1 MANKF
6 LKTATALTIMGTSL
20 LGAGAFTAKADNT
33 DSLKFNDV
41 PANHWSTKA
50 IYDLTNRKV
59 VQGYGNNIFG
69 FGDNV
74 TRGQVARMIYMY
86 VKPVDADA
94 SFKNPFTDIKGHMF
108 EKEIR
113 ALAKAGLVS
122 GYGDAKYGPDDV
134 LTREQ
139 MAQVLTNAFK
149 FKSTKTTSF
158 TDIDKNSWALK
169 AISALEENGVT
180 IGTGGKMYSPYA
192 HVTRG
197 QVARMIYMY
206 VKPVDADASFKN
218 PFTDIKGHL
227 FEKEIRALA
236 KAGLVNGFGD
246 GKYGPDDILT
256 REQMAQVLKNAFKF
270 KATKTT
276 KFADVDKNS
285 WSYDAISALE
295 ENGVTIGTGGN
306 MYSPKMFVTR
316 EAYSQFLFNSINAVE
331 KEEKPEVKPDPKPET
346 KPEEKPEVKPDP
358 KPETKPEEKP
368 EVKPDPKPETK
379 PEEKPEVKPDPK
391 PETNLPSSIDKG
403 LVTEEVTYNPN
414 AMKNPIAQ
422 KSISTEAQNLIKSV
436 NAKFGTNLK
445 YADLNGTIR
454 IIDKNMYLPE
464 GTIGAQVYVNAT
476 SENDF
481 KIIFLDNNEATIE
494 LAKKWT
500 TMLNSD
506 LVLDKEIQETV
517 DAQEINNYEKGKYK
531 IRVGHSTADHMMYI
545 QVRV

>member
-20 LGAGAFTAKADNT
+20 LGAEAFTAKADNT

-86 VKPVDADA
+86 VKPA
-94 SFKNPFTDIKGHMF
+94 
-108 EKEIR
+108 
-113 ALAKAGLVS
+113 
-122 GYGDAKYGPDDV
+122 
-134 LTREQ
+134 
-139 MAQVLTNAFK
+139 
-149 FKSTKTTSF
+149 
-158 TDIDKNSWALK
+158 
-169 AISALEENGVT
+169 
-180 IGTGGKMYSPYA
+180 
-192 HVTRG
+192 
-197 QVARMIYMY
+197 
-206 VKPVDADASFKN
+206 DADASFKN

-379 PEEKPEVKPDPK
+379 PEEKPE
-391 PETNLPSSIDKG
+391 TNLPSSIDKG

>member
-69 FGDNV
+69 FGDN
-74 TRGQVARMIYMY
+74 
-86 VKPVDADA
+86 
-94 SFKNPFTDIKGHMF
+94 
-108 EKEIR
+108 
-113 ALAKAGLVS
+113 
-122 GYGDAKYGPDDV
+122 
-134 LTREQ
+134 
-139 MAQVLTNAFK
+139 
-149 FKSTKTTSF
+149 
-158 TDIDKNSWALK
+158 
-169 AISALEENGVT
+169 
-180 IGTGGKMYSPYA
+180 
-192 HVTRG
+192 VTRG

-517 DAQEINNYEKGKYK
+517 NAQEINNYVKGKYK

>member
-86 VKPVDADA
+86 VKPA
-94 SFKNPFTDIKGHMF
+94 
-108 EKEIR
+108 
-113 ALAKAGLVS
+113 
-122 GYGDAKYGPDDV
+122 
-134 LTREQ
+134 
-139 MAQVLTNAFK
+139 
-149 FKSTKTTSF
+149 
-158 TDIDKNSWALK
+158 
-169 AISALEENGVT
+169 
-180 IGTGGKMYSPYA
+180 
-192 HVTRG
+192 
-197 QVARMIYMY
+197 
-206 VKPVDADASFKN
+206 DADASFKN

-227 FEKEIRALA
+227 FEKEILALA

-256 REQMAQVLKNAFKF
+256 REQMAQVLTNAFKF
-270 KATKTT
+270 KATKIS

-285 WSYDAISALE
+285 WSYGAISALE

-316 EAYSQFLFNSINAVE
+316 EAYSQFLYNSINAVE
-331 KEEKPEVKPDPKPET
+331 KETKPEVKPEVKPEEKPEVKPDP

-368 EVKPDPKPETK
+368 D
-379 PEEKPEVKPDPK
+379 
-391 PETNLPSSIDKG
+391 TNLPSSLDKG

-436 NAKFGTNLK
+436 NAKYGTNLK

-531 IRVGHSTADHMMYI
+531 IRVGHSTADHMMYV

>member
-1 MANKF
+1 MTNKF

-20 LGAGAFTAKADNT
+20 LGAGAFTAKAADNT

-86 VKPVDADA
+86 VKPA
-94 SFKNPFTDIKGHMF
+94 
-108 EKEIR
+108 
-113 ALAKAGLVS
+113 
-122 GYGDAKYGPDDV
+122 
-134 LTREQ
+134 
-139 MAQVLTNAFK
+139 
-149 FKSTKTTSF
+149 
-158 TDIDKNSWALK
+158 
-169 AISALEENGVT
+169 
-180 IGTGGKMYSPYA
+180 
-192 HVTRG
+192 
-197 QVARMIYMY
+197 
-206 VKPVDADASFKN
+206 DADASFKN

-227 FEKEIRALA
+227 FEKEILALA

-256 REQMAQVLKNAFKF
+256 REQMAQVLTNAFKF

-295 ENGVTIGTGGN
+295 ENGVTIGTGDN

-316 EAYSQFLFNSINAVE
+316 EAYSQFLYNSINAVE
-331 KEEKPEVKPDPKPET
+331 KETKPEVKPDPKPET

-379 PEEKPEVKPDPK
+379 PEEKPD
-391 PETNLPSSIDKG
+391 TNLPSSLDKG

-436 NAKFGTNLK
+436 NAKYGTNLK

-531 IRVGHSTADHMMYI
+531 IRVGHSTADHMMYV

>member
-1 MANKF
+1 MKKLIYLEEQTMANKF

-20 LGAGAFTAKADNT
+20 LGVGAFTAKAADNT

-86 VKPVDADA
+86 VKPA
-94 SFKNPFTDIKGHMF
+94 
-108 EKEIR
+108 
-113 ALAKAGLVS
+113 
-122 GYGDAKYGPDDV
+122 
-134 LTREQ
+134 
-139 MAQVLTNAFK
+139 
-149 FKSTKTTSF
+149 
-158 TDIDKNSWALK
+158 
-169 AISALEENGVT
+169 
-180 IGTGGKMYSPYA
+180 
-192 HVTRG
+192 
-197 QVARMIYMY
+197 
-206 VKPVDADASFKN
+206 DADASFKN

-227 FEKEIRALA
+227 FEKEILALA

-256 REQMAQVLKNAFKF
+256 REQMAQVLTNAFKF

-285 WSYDAISALE
+285 WSYGAISALE

-316 EAYSQFLFNSINAVE
+316 EAYSQFLYNSINVIE
-331 KEEKPEVKPDPKPET
+331 KVQKPEVKPDPKPET

-379 PEEKPEVKPDPK
+379 PEVKPDPK
-391 PETNLPSSIDKG
+391 PETKPDVQLPTGMDSN
-403 LVTEEVTYNPN
+403 LVTENIEYYPEAVEKMPVVKQQVSN
-414 AMKNPIAQ
+414 
-422 KSISTEAQNLIKSV
+422 EAQRIIKEV
-436 NAKFGTNLK
+436 NGRFGTNLK
-445 YADLNGTIR
+445 YSEISNDVSLL
-454 IIDKNMYLPE
+454 DKNMYLPA
-464 GTIGAQVYVNAT
+464 GTIGAQFVVQSDNEGNY
-476 SENDF
+476 
-481 KIIFLDNNEATIE
+481 KIIFLDNNKATVSLTKEWMKLLSGLNLDNELQEAIDTQ
-494 LAKKWT
+494 KTK
-500 TMLNSD
+500 
-506 LVLDKEIQETV
+506 VF
-517 DAQEINNYEKGKYK
+517 EKDNFK
-531 IRVGHSTADHMMYI
+531 IRIAHSTAEHMMY
-545 QVRV
+545 VEVEKK

>member
-86 VKPVDADA
+86 VKPA
-94 SFKNPFTDIKGHMF
+94 
-108 EKEIR
+108 
-113 ALAKAGLVS
+113 
-122 GYGDAKYGPDDV
+122 
-134 LTREQ
+134 
-139 MAQVLTNAFK
+139 
-149 FKSTKTTSF
+149 
-158 TDIDKNSWALK
+158 
-169 AISALEENGVT
+169 
-180 IGTGGKMYSPYA
+180 
-192 HVTRG
+192 
-197 QVARMIYMY
+197 
-206 VKPVDADASFKN
+206 DADASFKN

-227 FEKEIRALA
+227 FEKEILALA

-256 REQMAQVLKNAFKF
+256 REQMAQVLTNAFKF
-270 KATKTT
+270 KSTKTT
-276 KFADVDKNS
+276 TFTDVDKNS
-285 WSYDAISALE
+285 WALKAISALE

-316 EAYSQFLFNSINAVE
+316 EAYSQFLYNSINAVE
-331 KEEKPEVKPDPKPET
+331 KETKPEVKPDPKPET

-379 PEEKPEVKPDPK
+379 PEEK
-391 PETNLPSSIDKG
+391 LPVEIDKK
-403 LVTEEVTYNPN
+403 LVAEDVEYNKV
-414 AMKNPIAQ
+414 AMDNTPIA
-422 KSISTEAQNLIKSV
+422 KNSISPEAQNVLHSV
-436 NAKFGTNLK
+436 NNKYGTELK
-445 YADLNGTIR
+445 YSDLSGTISLV
-454 IIDKNMYLPE
+454 DKNMYLPA
-464 GTIGAQVYVNAT
+464 GSLKSQFYVDAID
-476 SENDF
+476 ENNF
-481 KIIFLDNNEATIE
+481 EIVFLYNNEATVE
-494 LAKKWT
+494 LAKRWVAL
-500 TMLNSD
+500 LNPT
-506 LVLDKEIQETV
+506 LNLDKEIQETV
-517 DAQEINNYEKGKYK
+517 DAQVINNYVKENHKV
-531 IRVGHSTADHMMYI
+531 RVGHSTADKMMYV
-545 QVRV
+545 QVKKK

>member
-1 MANKF
+1 MLKYLDFMFNLGTIKESMKKLIYLEEQTMANKF

-74 TRGQVARMIYMY
+74 TRGQVARMIYKY
-86 VKPVDADA
+86 VKPADADA
-94 SFKNPFTDIKGHMF
+94 SFKNPFTDIKGHLF
-108 EKEIR
+108 EKEIL
-113 ALAKAGLVS
+113 ALAKAGLVN
-122 GYGDAKYGPDDV
+122 GFGDGKYGPDDI

-149 FKSTKTTSF
+149 FKATKTTSF

-180 IGTGGKMYSPYA
+180 IGTGGNMYSPYT
-192 HVTRG
+192 HVTR
-197 QVARMIYMY
+197 
-206 VKPVDADASFKN
+206 
-218 PFTDIKGHL
+218 
-227 FEKEIRALA
+227 
-236 KAGLVNGFGD
+236 
-246 GKYGPDDILT
+246 
-256 REQMAQVLKNAFKF
+256 EQ
-270 KATKTT
+270 
-276 KFADVDKNS
+276 
-285 WSYDAISALE
+285 
-295 ENGVTIGTGGN
+295 
-306 MYSPKMFVTR
+306 
-316 EAYSQFLFNSINAVE
+316 YSQFLYNSINAVE
-331 KEEKPEVKPDPKPET
+331 KETKPEVKPDPKPEEKPEVKPDPKPEEKPEVKPDPKPEEKPEVKPDP

-368 EVKPDPKPETK
+368 D
-379 PEEKPEVKPDPK
+379 
-391 PETNLPSSIDKG
+391 TNLPSSLDKG

-436 NAKFGTNLK
+436 NAKYGTNLK

-531 IRVGHSTADHMMYI
+531 IRVGHSTADHMMYV

>member
-50 IYDLTNRKV
+50 IYDLTNRKI

-192 HVTRG
+192 HVTR
-197 QVARMIYMY
+197 
-206 VKPVDADASFKN
+206 
-218 PFTDIKGHL
+218 
-227 FEKEIRALA
+227 
-236 KAGLVNGFGD
+236 
-246 GKYGPDDILT
+246 
-256 REQMAQVLKNAFKF
+256 EQ
-270 KATKTT
+270 
-276 KFADVDKNS
+276 
-285 WSYDAISALE
+285 
-295 ENGVTIGTGGN
+295 
-306 MYSPKMFVTR
+306 
-316 EAYSQFLFNSINAVE
+316 YSQFLYNSINAVE
-331 KEEKPEVKPDPKPET
+331 KETKPEVKPDPKPET

-379 PEEKPEVKPDPK
+379 PETKPEEK
-391 PETNLPSSIDKG
+391 PETNLPTSLDKV
-403 LVTEEVTYNPN
+403 LTTEDVIY
-414 AMKNPIAQ
+414 NPIAMDNPISQ
-422 KSISTEAQNLIKSV
+422 KSISTEAQNIIKSV
-436 NAKFGTNLK
+436 NSKFGTNLK

-454 IIDKNMYLPE
+454 ILDKNMYLPA
-464 GTIGAQVYVNAT
+464 GTIGAQVYIDANN
-476 SENDF
+476 ENDF

-494 LAKKWT
+494 LTKK
-500 TMLNSD
+500 MGYY
-506 LVLDKEIQETV
+506 VKF
-517 DAQEINNYEKGKYK
+517 
-531 IRVGHSTADHMMYI
+531 
-545 QVRV
+545 

>member
-1 MANKF
+1 MLKYLDFIFKFDTIKESIKKLIYLEEQTMANKF

-33 DSLKFNDV
+33 DSLKFSDV

-86 VKPVDADA
+86 VKPADADA
-94 SFKNPFTDIKGHMF
+94 SFKNPFTDIRGHMF

-113 ALAKAGLVS
+113 ALAKAGLVN
-122 GYGDAKYGPDDV
+122 GYGEGKFGPDDV

-149 FKSTKTTSF
+149 FKATKTTSF
-158 TDIDKNSWALK
+158 TDVDKNSWALK

-192 HVTRG
+192 HVTR
-197 QVARMIYMY
+197 
-206 VKPVDADASFKN
+206 
-218 PFTDIKGHL
+218 
-227 FEKEIRALA
+227 
-236 KAGLVNGFGD
+236 
-246 GKYGPDDILT
+246 
-256 REQMAQVLKNAFKF
+256 EQ
-270 KATKTT
+270 
-276 KFADVDKNS
+276 
-285 WSYDAISALE
+285 
-295 ENGVTIGTGGN
+295 
-306 MYSPKMFVTR
+306 
-316 EAYSQFLFNSINAVE
+316 YSQFLYNSINAVE
-331 KEEKPEVKPDPKPET
+331 KETKPEVKPDPKPET
-346 KPEEKPEVKPDP
+346 KPEEKPD
-358 KPETKPEEKP
+358 
-368 EVKPDPKPETK
+368 
-379 PEEKPEVKPDPK
+379 
-391 PETNLPSSIDKG
+391 TNLPSSIDKG

-436 NAKFGTNLK
+436 NSKYGTNLK
-445 YADLNGTIR
+445 YADINGTIR
-454 IIDKNMYLPE
+454 LVDKNMYLPA
-464 GTIGAQVYVNAT
+464 GTIGAQVYIDAV

-517 DAQEINNYEKGKYK
+517 DAQEINNYEKGNYK
-531 IRVGHSTADHMMYI
+531 VRVGHSTADHMMYI

>member
-20 LGAGAFTAKADNT
+20 LGAGAFTAKAADNT

-50 IYDLTNRKV
+50 IYDLANRKV
-59 VQGYGNNIFG
+59 VAGYGNNVFG

-74 TRGQVARMIYMY
+74 TRGQVARMIYAY
-86 VKPVDADA
+86 VKPADADA

-113 ALAKAGLVS
+113 AIAKEGLVA
-122 GYGDAKYGPDDV
+122 GYGEGKFGPDDI

-149 FKSTKTTSF
+149 FKATKTTSF

-180 IGTGGKMYSPYA
+180 IGTGGKLYSPYA
-192 HVTRG
+192 HVTR
-197 QVARMIYMY
+197 
-206 VKPVDADASFKN
+206 
-218 PFTDIKGHL
+218 
-227 FEKEIRALA
+227 
-236 KAGLVNGFGD
+236 
-246 GKYGPDDILT
+246 
-256 REQMAQVLKNAFKF
+256 EQ
-270 KATKTT
+270 
-276 KFADVDKNS
+276 
-285 WSYDAISALE
+285 
-295 ENGVTIGTGGN
+295 
-306 MYSPKMFVTR
+306 
-316 EAYSQFLFNSINAVE
+316 YSQFLYNSINAVE
-331 KEEKPEVKPDPKPET
+331 KETKPEVKPDPKPET

-368 EVKPDPKPETK
+368 D
-379 PEEKPEVKPDPK
+379 
-391 PETNLPSSIDKG
+391 TNLPSSIDKG
-403 LVTEEVTYNPN
+403 LVAEGVTYNPN

-436 NAKFGTNLK
+436 NSKYGTNLK
-445 YADLNGTIR
+445 YADINGTIR
-454 IIDKNMYLPE
+454 LVDKNMYLPA
-464 GTIGAQVYVNAT
+464 GTIGAQVYIDAV

-517 DAQEINNYEKGKYK
+517 DAQEINNYEKGNYK
-531 IRVGHSTADHMMYI
+531 VRVGHSTADHMMYI

>member
-1 MANKF
+1 MFNLGTIKESMKKLIYLEEQTMANKF

-20 LGAGAFTAKADNT
+20 LGAGAFTAKAADNT

-86 VKPVDADA
+86 VKPADANA
-94 SFKNPFTDIKGHMF
+94 SFKNPFTDIKGHLF
-108 EKEIR
+108 EKEIL
-113 ALAKAGLVS
+113 ALAKAGLVN
-122 GYGDAKYGPDDV
+122 GFGDGKYGPDDI

-149 FKSTKTTSF
+149 FKATKTTSF

-180 IGTGGKMYSPYA
+180 IGTGGNMYSPYT
-192 HVTRG
+192 HVTR
-197 QVARMIYMY
+197 
-206 VKPVDADASFKN
+206 
-218 PFTDIKGHL
+218 
-227 FEKEIRALA
+227 
-236 KAGLVNGFGD
+236 
-246 GKYGPDDILT
+246 
-256 REQMAQVLKNAFKF
+256 EQ
-270 KATKTT
+270 
-276 KFADVDKNS
+276 
-285 WSYDAISALE
+285 
-295 ENGVTIGTGGN
+295 
-306 MYSPKMFVTR
+306 
-316 EAYSQFLFNSINAVE
+316 YSQFLYNSINAVE
-331 KEEKPEVKPDPKPET
+331 KETKPEVKPDPKPEEKPEVKPDPKPEEKPEVKPDP

-368 EVKPDPKPETK
+368 D
-379 PEEKPEVKPDPK
+379 
-391 PETNLPSSIDKG
+391 TNLPSSLDKG

-436 NAKFGTNLK
+436 NAKYGTNLK

-531 IRVGHSTADHMMYI
+531 IRVGHSTADHMMYV

>member
-20 LGAGAFTAKADNT
+20 LGAGACTAKADNT

-86 VKPVDADA
+86 VKPA
-94 SFKNPFTDIKGHMF
+94 
-108 EKEIR
+108 
-113 ALAKAGLVS
+113 
-122 GYGDAKYGPDDV
+122 
-134 LTREQ
+134 
-139 MAQVLTNAFK
+139 
-149 FKSTKTTSF
+149 
-158 TDIDKNSWALK
+158 
-169 AISALEENGVT
+169 
-180 IGTGGKMYSPYA
+180 
-192 HVTRG
+192 
-197 QVARMIYMY
+197 
-206 VKPVDADASFKN
+206 DADASFKN

-227 FEKEIRALA
+227 FEKEILALA

-256 REQMAQVLKNAFKF
+256 REQMAQVLTNAFKF
-270 KATKTT
+270 KATKTS

-285 WSYDAISALE
+285 WSYGAISALE

-316 EAYSQFLFNSINAVE
+316 EAYSQFLYNSINAVE
-331 KEEKPEVKPDPKPET
+331 KET

-391 PETNLPSSIDKG
+391 PETKPDTNLPSSIDKG

-414 AMKNPIAQ
+414 AMKNQIAQ

-436 NAKFGTNLK
+436 NSKYGTNLK

-454 IIDKNMYLPE
+454 LVDKNMYLPA
-464 GTIGAQVYVNAT
+464 GTIGAQVYIDAV

-500 TMLNSD
+500 TMLNSE

-531 IRVGHSTADHMMYI
+531 VRVGHSTADHMMYI

>member
-86 VKPVDADA
+86 VKPA
-94 SFKNPFTDIKGHMF
+94 
-108 EKEIR
+108 
-113 ALAKAGLVS
+113 
-122 GYGDAKYGPDDV
+122 
-134 LTREQ
+134 
-139 MAQVLTNAFK
+139 
-149 FKSTKTTSF
+149 
-158 TDIDKNSWALK
+158 
-169 AISALEENGVT
+169 
-180 IGTGGKMYSPYA
+180 
-192 HVTRG
+192 
-197 QVARMIYMY
+197 
-206 VKPVDADASFKN
+206 DADASFKN

-331 KEEKPEVKPDPKPET
+331 KETKPEVKPDPKPETKPEVKPDPKPET

-379 PEEKPEVKPDPK
+379 PEEKPEVKPHPKPETKPEEKPEVKPDPK
-391 PETNLPSSIDKG
+391 PETKPEEKPDTNLPSSIDKG

-414 AMKNPIAQ
+414 AMKNQIAQ

-436 NAKFGTNLK
+436 NSKYGTNLK

-454 IIDKNMYLPE
+454 LVDKNMYLPA
-464 GTIGAQVYVNAT
+464 GTIGAQVYIDAV

-531 IRVGHSTADHMMYI
+531 VRVGHSTADHMMYI

>member
-20 LGAGAFTAKADNT
+20 LGAGAFTAKAADNT

-86 VKPVDADA
+86 VKPA
-94 SFKNPFTDIKGHMF
+94 
-108 EKEIR
+108 
-113 ALAKAGLVS
+113 
-122 GYGDAKYGPDDV
+122 
-134 LTREQ
+134 
-139 MAQVLTNAFK
+139 
-149 FKSTKTTSF
+149 
-158 TDIDKNSWALK
+158 
-169 AISALEENGVT
+169 
-180 IGTGGKMYSPYA
+180 
-192 HVTRG
+192 
-197 QVARMIYMY
+197 
-206 VKPVDADASFKN
+206 DADASFKN

-227 FEKEIRALA
+227 FEKEILALA

-256 REQMAQVLKNAFKF
+256 REQMAQVLTNAFKF

-276 KFADVDKNS
+276 KFSDVDKNS
-285 WSYDAISALE
+285 WSYGAISALE

-316 EAYSQFLFNSINAVE
+316 EAYSQFLYNSINAVE
-331 KEEKPEVKPDPKPET
+331 KETKPDPKPET

-391 PETNLPSSIDKG
+391 PETKPEVKPEQPKVPEG
-403 LVTEEVTYNPN
+403 LDVNIVSDDFEYFPESLENP
-414 AMKNPIAQ
+414 AVKKQ
-422 KSISTEAQNLIKSV
+422 LSTEAQNILKGINNKYH
-436 NAKFGTNLK
+436 TNLK
-445 YADLNGTIR
+445 YDNLLGGVYVL
-454 IIDKNMYLPE
+454 DKNMYLPE
-464 GTIGAQVYVNAT
+464 GTIGAQFVVLGGA
-476 SENDF
+476 NDF
-481 KIIFLDNNEATIE
+481 KILFLDNNEATVE
-494 LAKKWT
+494 LTKKWVT
-500 TMLNSD
+500 FMNGLN
-506 LVLDKEIQETV
+506 LDKEIQETV
-517 DAQEINNYEKGKYK
+517 EAKAINTYEKGNYK
-531 IRVGHSTADHMMYI
+531 IRIGQSTAEHTMY
-545 QVRV
+545 VEVEPK

>member
-86 VKPVDADA
+86 VKPA
-94 SFKNPFTDIKGHMF
+94 
-108 EKEIR
+108 
-113 ALAKAGLVS
+113 
-122 GYGDAKYGPDDV
+122 
-134 LTREQ
+134 
-139 MAQVLTNAFK
+139 
-149 FKSTKTTSF
+149 
-158 TDIDKNSWALK
+158 
-169 AISALEENGVT
+169 
-180 IGTGGKMYSPYA
+180 
-192 HVTRG
+192 
-197 QVARMIYMY
+197 
-206 VKPVDADASFKN
+206 DADASFKN

-227 FEKEIRALA
+227 FEKEILALA

-256 REQMAQVLKNAFKF
+256 REQMAQVLTNAFKF

-285 WSYDAISALE
+285 WSYGAISALE
-295 ENGVTIGTGGN
+295 ENRVTIGTGDN

-316 EAYSQFLFNSINAVE
+316 EAYSQFLYNSINAVE
-331 KEEKPEVKPDPKPET
+331 KETKPEVKPDPKPETKPEEKPEVKPDPKPET

-391 PETNLPSSIDKG
+391 PETKPEEKPEVKPDPKPETKPEINLPTNLDKG
-403 LVTEEVTYNPN
+403 LTTEDITYNPV
-414 AMKNPIAQ
+414 AMNDPIAQ
-422 KSISTEAQNLIKSV
+422 KSISTKAQNLIKSV
-436 NAKFGTNLK
+436 NSKHGTNLK

-454 IIDKNMYLPE
+454 ILDKNMYLPA
-464 GTIGAQVYVNAT
+464 GTIGAQVYIDANN
-476 SENDF
+476 EDDF

-494 LAKKWT
+494 LAKKWVA
-500 TMLNSD
+500 MLNSA

-517 DAQEINNYEKGKYK
+517 DAQAINNYEKGKYK
-531 IRVGHSTADHMMYI
+531 IRVGHSTAEHMMY
-545 QVRV
+545 VEVEPK

>member
-50 IYDLTNRKV
+50 IYNLTNRKV

-86 VKPVDADA
+86 VKPA
-94 SFKNPFTDIKGHMF
+94 
-108 EKEIR
+108 
-113 ALAKAGLVS
+113 
-122 GYGDAKYGPDDV
+122 
-134 LTREQ
+134 
-139 MAQVLTNAFK
+139 
-149 FKSTKTTSF
+149 
-158 TDIDKNSWALK
+158 
-169 AISALEENGVT
+169 
-180 IGTGGKMYSPYA
+180 
-192 HVTRG
+192 
-197 QVARMIYMY
+197 
-206 VKPVDADASFKN
+206 DADASFKN

-227 FEKEIRALA
+227 FEKEILALA

-256 REQMAQVLKNAFKF
+256 REQMAQVLTNAFKF
-270 KATKTT
+270 KSTKTT
-276 KFADVDKNS
+276 TFTDVDKNS
-285 WSYDAISALE
+285 WALKAISALE

-316 EAYSQFLFNSINAVE
+316 EAYSQFLYNSINAVE
-331 KEEKPEVKPDPKPET
+331 KETKPEVKPDPKPET
-346 KPEEKPEVKPDP
+346 KPEEKPEVKPDL

-368 EVKPDPKPETK
+368 EVKPDPKPETSL
-379 PEEKPEVKPDPK
+379 PL
-391 PETNLPSSIDKG
+391 NLDKG
-403 LVTEEVTYNPN
+403 LVTEEVKYNPI
-414 AMKNPIAQ
+414 AMNDPIAQ

-436 NAKFGTNLK
+436 NNKYGTNLK
-445 YADLNGTIR
+445 YADLNGVIR
-454 IIDKNMYLPE
+454 ILDKNMYLPA
-464 GTIGAQVYVNAT
+464 GTIGAQVYINAIN
-476 SENDF
+476 ENDF
-481 KIIFLDNNEATIE
+481 KIIFLDNNKATIE
-494 LAKKWT
+494 LAKKWA

-517 DAQEINNYEKGKYK
+517 DAQVINNYEKGKYK
-531 IRVGHSTADHMMYI
+531 IRVGHSTAENMMYV
-545 QVRV
+545 QVGLK

>member
-1 MANKF
+1 MLKYLDFIFKFGTIKESIKKLIYLEEQTMANKF

-20 LGAGAFTAKADNT
+20 LGAGAFTAKADST

-86 VKPVDADA
+86 VKPADADA
-94 SFKNPFTDIKGHMF
+94 SFKNPFTDIRGHMF

-122 GYGDAKYGPDDV
+122 GYGEGKYGPDDV

-180 IGTGGKMYSPYA
+180 IGTGGKLYSPYA
-192 HVTRG
+192 HVTR
-197 QVARMIYMY
+197 
-206 VKPVDADASFKN
+206 
-218 PFTDIKGHL
+218 
-227 FEKEIRALA
+227 
-236 KAGLVNGFGD
+236 
-246 GKYGPDDILT
+246 
-256 REQMAQVLKNAFKF
+256 EQ
-270 KATKTT
+270 
-276 KFADVDKNS
+276 
-285 WSYDAISALE
+285 
-295 ENGVTIGTGGN
+295 
-306 MYSPKMFVTR
+306 
-316 EAYSQFLFNSINAVE
+316 YSQFLYNSINAVE
-331 KEEKPEVKPDPKPET
+331 KETKPEVKPDPKPET

-391 PETNLPSSIDKG
+391 PETKPEEKPEEKPDTNLPSSIDKG

-436 NAKFGTNLK
+436 NSKYGTNLK
-445 YADLNGTIR
+445 YADINGTIR
-454 IIDKNMYLPE
+454 LVDKNMYLPA
-464 GTIGAQVYVNAT
+464 GTIGAQVYIDAV

-517 DAQEINNYEKGKYK
+517 DAQEINNYEKGNYK
-531 IRVGHSTADHMMYI
+531 VRVGHSTADHMMYI

>member
-1 MANKF
+1 MEEQTMANKF

-33 DSLKFNDV
+33 DSLKFSDV

-86 VKPVDADA
+86 VKPADADA
-94 SFKNPFTDIKGHMF
+94 SFKNPFTDIRGHMF

-113 ALAKAGLVS
+113 ALAKAGLVN
-122 GYGDAKYGPDDV
+122 GYGEGKFGPDDV

-149 FKSTKTTSF
+149 FKATKTTSF
-158 TDIDKNSWALK
+158 TDVDKNSWALK

-192 HVTRG
+192 HVTR
-197 QVARMIYMY
+197 
-206 VKPVDADASFKN
+206 
-218 PFTDIKGHL
+218 
-227 FEKEIRALA
+227 
-236 KAGLVNGFGD
+236 
-246 GKYGPDDILT
+246 
-256 REQMAQVLKNAFKF
+256 EQ
-270 KATKTT
+270 
-276 KFADVDKNS
+276 
-285 WSYDAISALE
+285 
-295 ENGVTIGTGGN
+295 
-306 MYSPKMFVTR
+306 
-316 EAYSQFLFNSINAVE
+316 YSQFLYNSINAVE
-331 KEEKPEVKPDPKPET
+331 KETKPEVKQDPKPET

-379 PEEKPEVKPDPK
+379 PEEKPD
-391 PETNLPSSIDKG
+391 TNLPSSIDKG

-436 NAKFGTNLK
+436 NSKYGTNLK
-445 YADLNGTIR
+445 YADINGTIR
-454 IIDKNMYLPE
+454 LVDKNMYLPA
-464 GTIGAQVYVNAT
+464 GTIGAQVYIDAV

-517 DAQEINNYEKGKYK
+517 DAQEINNYEKGNYK
-531 IRVGHSTADHMMYI
+531 VRVGHSTADHMMYI

>member
-1 MANKF
+1 MANNF

-86 VKPVDADA
+86 VKPA
-94 SFKNPFTDIKGHMF
+94 
-108 EKEIR
+108 
-113 ALAKAGLVS
+113 
-122 GYGDAKYGPDDV
+122 
-134 LTREQ
+134 
-139 MAQVLTNAFK
+139 
-149 FKSTKTTSF
+149 
-158 TDIDKNSWALK
+158 
-169 AISALEENGVT
+169 
-180 IGTGGKMYSPYA
+180 
-192 HVTRG
+192 
-197 QVARMIYMY
+197 
-206 VKPVDADASFKN
+206 DADASFKN

-256 REQMAQVLKNAFKF
+256 REQMAQVLTNAFKF

-276 KFADVDKNS
+276 SFTDIDKNS
-285 WSYDAISALE
+285 WALKAISALE

-306 MYSPKMFVTR
+306 MYSPYTHVTR
-316 EAYSQFLFNSINAVE
+316 EQYSQFLYNSINAVE
-331 KEEKPEVKPDPKPET
+331 KETKPEVKPDPKPEEKPEVKPDPKPET

-391 PETNLPSSIDKG
+391 PETKPEEKPEVKPDPKPEEKPEVKPDPKPEEKPEVKPDPKPEIPEGLDVDIVQPDFDFHPSA
-403 LVTEEVTYNPN
+403 LENPTVKKQL
-414 AMKNPIAQ
+414 AP
-422 KSISTEAQNLIKSV
+422 EAQNILKEINSKY
-436 NAKFGTNLK
+436 KTNLK
-445 YADLNGTIR
+445 YANLNGAVTIL
-454 IIDKNMYLPE
+454 DKGMYYPE
-464 GTIGAQVYVNAT
+464 GSYAGGQFVVEGGGDT
-476 SENDF
+476 F
-481 KIIFLDNNEATIE
+481 KIGFLDNNPATVE
-494 LAKKWT
+494 LTKKWVT
-500 TMLNSD
+500 YLTGLDLN
-506 LVLDKEIQETV
+506 KEIQNAV
-517 DAQEINNYEKGKYK
+517 DSKAITNHQKGDYK
-531 IRVGHSTADHMMYI
+531 IRIGKTMIHDTMSI
-545 QVRV
+545 LIEPK